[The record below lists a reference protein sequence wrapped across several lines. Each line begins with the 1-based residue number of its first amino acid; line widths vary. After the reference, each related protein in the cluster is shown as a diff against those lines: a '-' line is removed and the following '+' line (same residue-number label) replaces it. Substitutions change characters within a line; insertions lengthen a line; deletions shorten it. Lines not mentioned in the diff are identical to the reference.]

1 MQIFVYR
8 RWLVDY
14 HDRPPVRLVTCPA
27 GVAVGDQA
35 DPGSMHVRGQR
46 RGRVLAGQV
55 RRRPAVPAR
64 PPWPALLLPA
74 AARMV
79 LCAAAPV
86 RWIFARRLAGHSVAR
101 IARALNEAGV
111 PCPSSADP
119 GRNLHRTGAGWTLG
133 TVTTILSNPRYT
145 GRQVWNRQRTD
156 RDLTD
161 PADVSLGHKSVQRW
175 NLPDGWVISRKP
187 AHPALVSE
195 ADFIAAHD
203 ISAARSPAP
212 GASPNAPRERRYLP
226 GRVAGMRWLRA
237 ADGVGVVQRQGRLP
251 VPSRPYHRQQARSG
265 PAKPERGPNFRGAYS
280 EYDERDFTCRG
291 TIDVASIRIW
301 LRHPAS

>member
-1 MQIFVYR
+1 
-8 RWLVDY
+8 
-14 HDRPPVRLVTCPA
+14 
-27 GVAVGDQA
+27 
-35 DPGSMHVRGQR
+35 
-46 RGRVLAGQV
+46 
-55 RRRPAVPAR
+55 
-64 PPWPALLLPA
+64 
-74 AARMV
+74 MV

-161 PADVSLGHKSVQRW
+161 PADVSLGHKSLQRW

-203 ISAARSPAP
+203 ISAARSPLLAQVRMRRESAGTSWP
-212 GASPNAPRERRYLP
+212 GCRYA
-226 GRVAGMRWLRA
+226 VAAGGGW
-237 ADGVGVVQRQGRLP
+237 
-251 VPSRPYHRQQARSG
+251 SR
-265 PAKPERGPNFRGAYS
+265 RGPTARPPTGAV
-280 EYDERDFTCRG
+280 TA
-291 TIDVASIRIW
+291 IPP
-301 LRHPAS
+301 PAGAARAGET

>member
-1 MQIFVYR
+1 MAAARYQPLCPSHPLHRMQIFVYR

-46 RGRVLAGQV
+46 RGRVLAGQG

-161 PADVSLGHKSVQRW
+161 PADVSLGIRACSGGTCPTGGSSLASRRTRRW
-175 NLPDGWVISRKP
+175 SARRISSPPMTSAPPAAPLLAQVRMRRESAGTSWPGCRYAVAAGGGWSRRGPTARPPTGAVTAIPPP
-187 AHPALVSE
+187 AG
-195 ADFIAAHD
+195 
-203 ISAARSPAP
+203 AAR
-212 GASPNAPRERRYLP
+212 
-226 GRVAGMRWLRA
+226 AG
-237 ADGVGVVQRQGRLP
+237 
-251 VPSRPYHRQQARSG
+251 
-265 PAKPERGPNFRGAYS
+265 E
-280 EYDERDFTCRG
+280 T
-291 TIDVASIRIW
+291 
-301 LRHPAS
+301 